1 MPKYLI
7 TGDYTVE
14 GIKGVL
20 AEGGSGRVNAVRSL
34 IESLGGTLE
43 SMYFA
48 FGENTFYITAD
59 MPSNTA
65 AAAASL
71 VATAAGG
78 AKVRTVVLL
87 TPAEVDAAT
96 KLSPTY
102 RPPGG

>member
-7 TGDYTVE
+7 TGDYTVQ
-14 GIKGVL
+14 GVNGLL
-20 AEGGSGRVNAVRSL
+20 AEGGSGRVGAVRSL

-48 FGENTFYITAD
+48 FGDDSFYITAD
-59 MPSNTA
+59 MPSNTE

-78 AKVRTVVLL
+78 AKVRTIVLL
-87 TPAEVDAAT
+87 TPAEVDAAM
-96 KLSPTY
+96 KLSPSY

>member
-43 SMYFA
+43 SMHFA